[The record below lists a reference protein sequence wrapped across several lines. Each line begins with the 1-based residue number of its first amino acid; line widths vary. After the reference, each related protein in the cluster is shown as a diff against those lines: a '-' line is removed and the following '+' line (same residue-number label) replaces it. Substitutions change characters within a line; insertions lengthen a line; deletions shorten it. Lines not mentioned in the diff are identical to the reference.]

1 MAVVPRYRLQH
12 RDRMVTP
19 KGIASSVP
27 ILFWFQI
34 KMLAKVKYFIH
45 HNAVALFRL
54 AGQSFPTDFYVVADP
69 GASGAAG

>member
-19 KGIASSVP
+19 KGIASRVP
-27 ILFWFQI
+27 ILFRFRI

-54 AGQSFPTDFYVVADP
+54 ARQTFPTNFYVIAD
-69 GASGAAG
+69 